1 MGIVLGANI
10 GTTVSSQILA
20 LDISKYSP
28 IFLVIG
34 FMMLF
39 LANAHVLFNVIGV
52 LLFVW
57 TIPIFEKLF
66 NYLKEIIKK
75 GLIINRLI
83 INPSPVKKKNFFN

>member
-1 MGIVLGANI
+1 MNAKVLTFRQAMGIVLGANI

-66 NYLKEIIKK
+66 NYLVPERN
-75 GLIINRLI
+75 L
-83 INPSPVKKKNFFN
+83 